1 MGTFYHYFQELII
14 MYHALKILL
23 ITFFSMTISQASDSF
38 DESVLKERVNSRWQ
52 SLITHQFDKTYSYE
66 SPNYRQVFS
75 KELYIN
81 KFSPI
86 ARWSLTKIT
95 NITYH
100 SRTKVATV
108 SIEIATQSIMGST
121 SATVGLKEAVNTMIQ
136 EKWLFIDKQW
146 WYISR

>member
-1 MGTFYHYFQELII
+1 

-23 ITFFSMTISQASDSF
+23 ITLFSIAISQASDSF

-52 SLITHQFDKTYSYE
+52 SIITQQFDKTYSYE
-66 SPNYRQVFS
+66 SPRYRQVFP

-100 SRTKVATV
+100 SRTKMATV
-108 SIEIATQSIMGST
+108 SVEIATQSIMGSANT
-121 SATVGLKEAVNTMIQ
+121 RVGLKEAVNTTIQ
-136 EKWLFIDKQW
+136 EKWLFIGNQW